1 MKLWC
6 AALNKP
12 WSWHWIA
19 YPGVWFTVLLPTIV
33 YLVAVRRH
41 RNTDRKTMWTFL
53 TAMVIFWVASDWP
66 VGTLGA
72 GYLASVHM
80 LEYVLYTLVVAP
92 LMLLGTPEWMARRV
106 LGKLHLTRA
115 HEWLAQ
121 HLFVSGLIFNIVLV
135 ITHSPIGV
143 DTLRSSQLGSFAM
156 DMSWLA
162 SGIILWLPI
171 LNPIKEQRTHSFA
184 AKMVYLFVS
193 AGIVPIVPASFL
205 TFASYPLYST
215 YELAPRVGSLTAL
228 QDQQLAGITMKLG
241 MVPVIWGALAV
252 MFFRWAAQERAT

>member
-19 YPGVWFTVLLPTIV
+19 YPGVWLTVLLPTAG
-33 YLVAVRRH
+33 YLIAVRRH
-41 RNTDRKTMWTFL
+41 GDVDRKARWLFL
-53 TAMVIFWVASDWP
+53 AGMFTFWVSSDWP

-80 LEYVLYTLVVAP
+80 LQYVLYTLVVAP
-92 LMLLGTPEWMARRV
+92 LLLLGTPEWMAKTV
-106 LGKLHLTRA
+106 LRKLRLTRV
-115 HEWLAQ
+115 HEWLSQ
-121 HLFVSGLIFNIVLV
+121 RLFISGVIFNVVLV
-135 ITHSPIGV
+135 LTHSPMGV

-184 AKMVYLFVS
+184 AKMVYLFLS

-228 QDQQLAGITMKLG
+228 EDQQLAGITMKLG
-241 MVPVIWGALAV
+241 MVPIIWGTLAV
-252 MFFRWAAQERAT
+252 MFFRWAAEEKVR